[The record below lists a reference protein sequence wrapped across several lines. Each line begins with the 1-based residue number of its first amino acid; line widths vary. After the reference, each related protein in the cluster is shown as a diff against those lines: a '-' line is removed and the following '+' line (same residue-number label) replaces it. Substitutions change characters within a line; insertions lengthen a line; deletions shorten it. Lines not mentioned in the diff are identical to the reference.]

1 MSGKRQTRAPVIREF
16 KNNIINIINNI
27 NNSNVLFM
35 NSNHDGAGVDLQEL
49 VNIYKTVQKH
59 HIFFLFII

>member
-16 KNNIINIINNI
+16 KN

-59 HIFFLFII
+59 HIFFLIII